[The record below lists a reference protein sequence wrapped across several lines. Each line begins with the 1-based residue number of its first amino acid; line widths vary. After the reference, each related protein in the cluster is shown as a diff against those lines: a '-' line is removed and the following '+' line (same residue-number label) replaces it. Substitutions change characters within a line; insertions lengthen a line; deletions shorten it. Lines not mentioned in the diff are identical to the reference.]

1 MPIINVTPSK
11 HIYDALIQDIDTNRA
26 ISDLVDNAID
36 NWKIEGR
43 TGTLKVEISINE
55 NSIQIK
61 DYSGGIDRDTLPFI
75 LMPGGT
81 RSVRGIGIKG
91 IWGVGSKRALFSLG
105 KRFVVSTRRKGS
117 IGFILEVDENWFQKD
132 VGEDKWEIEYKED
145 SSLEEGVTTVT
156 VFDLKVLINPYIVS
170 ETKKYLA
177 GTYRDEIKDE
187 SLLLIFNTERIS
199 LYPDVPWA
207 KSWYAPPSRY
217 ITDIPISDDHRQLHF
232 EMTAGVMVY
241 PGEDYAYG
249 IDFIGNRRVILQNNL
264 DARMGF
270 EKEKLG
276 YPHPTIN
283 RFKAIVRVDGDS
295 QDIPWNSAKSDVNV
309 NHPMYVPIVDL
320 VVQISRQYVSFLR
333 KNYEVTLTLFKD
345 KAEERDIVSVP
356 LAYGREFETVINEY
370 TEEKQFRTISFK
382 VPEDE
387 YKELVEYF
395 GLGDSTQ
402 KEVGLFLFE
411 RALKETRGI
420 VED

>member
-1 MPIINVTPSK
+1 MPIIDVTPSK

-26 ISDLVDNAID
+26 ISDLVDNSID

-81 RSVRGIGIKG
+81 RGVRGTGIKG

-105 KRFVVSTRRKGS
+105 KRFVVSTRREGS
-117 IGFILEVDENWFQKD
+117 EGFILEVNESWFQKD
-132 VGEDKWEIEYKED
+132 VGEDRWKIEYEED

-156 VFDLKVLINPYIVS
+156 VFDLKVLINPYIIS

-177 GTYRDEIKDE
+177 ATYRDEIKDE
-187 SLLLIFNTERIS
+187 SLLIIFNEERIS
-199 LYPDVPWA
+199 LYPDVLWA
-207 KSWYAPPSRY
+207 KSQYAPPSRY
-217 ITDIPISDDHRQLHF
+217 ITDIPVSVDHRQLHF
-232 EMTAGVMVY
+232 EMTAGVMVH

-295 QDIPWNSAKSDVNV
+295 RDIPWNSAKSDVNV

-333 KNYEVTLTLFKD
+333 KNYEVTLTLFKNR
-345 KAEERDIVSVP
+345 AEERDIMSVP
-356 LAYGREFETVINEY
+356 LAYGREFKKVVSEY
-370 TEEKQFRTISFK
+370 TEEEKLYVIRFT
-382 VPEDE
+382 VPTDE

-402 KEVGLFLFE
+402 KKVGLFLFE
-411 RALKETRGI
+411 RALKEARGI
-420 VED
+420 VEY